1 MEFNI
6 YNKYK
11 VKVIN
16 NYSYQDPET
25 STPGDISFSE
35 GCDES
40 ERIDEGGDFAS
51 ALACCL
57 LDKDFSGIT
66 FGDNK
71 IIIEFFDPTSG
82 ESGTLTYILETV

>member
-16 NYSYQDPET
+16 EYSYQDSET
-25 STPGDISFSE
+25 SIAGEINFSE

-51 ALACCL
+51 NLASCL

-82 ESGTLTYILETV
+82 ESGTLTYILEVV

>member
-25 STPGDISFSE
+25 STTGDIDFSE

-40 ERIDEGGDFAS
+40 ERIDEGGDFAAS
-51 ALACCL
+51 LACCL
-57 LDKDFSGIT
+57 LDKDFSEIT

-82 ESGTLTYILETV
+82 ESSTLTYILETV

>member
-25 STPGDISFSE
+25 STPRDISFSE
-35 GCDES
+35 GYDES
-40 ERIDEGGDFAS
+40 ERIDEGGDFAA
-51 ALACCL
+51 ALASCL
-57 LDKDFSGIT
+57 LDKDFSEIN
-66 FGDNK
+66 FEDNK

-82 ESGTLTYILETV
+82 ESSTLTYILEVV